1 MTVPMFADASVPN
14 PEPAPR
20 DLDAAFGTKQH
31 ASSGD
36 DSTPRSVPPGRAQ
49 AEAMLGKVDAALAA
63 SKTFKASSPNSAL
76 ESPNSG
82 EDDGVFPDEARVVPA
97 GPPDGSS
104 TYPLAASDAE
114 TPRESTA
121 PREGVPGAGATPDV
135 RGESTAALAT
145 GVGERPS
152 AADLVRAGDGGG
164 AGDASAA
171 DDPSAA
177 PDLDAETR
185 AACLARFV
193 ATDDEGRLAE
203 LRAMGQKELQETFR
217 AAFRRATTS
226 NNNQWL
232 RRRIAGAMGLERLVG
247 GASHAGAAGASARK
261 SSLAGLQAPAGTTGP
276 AGGFLP
282 ARAGSGLEKAGGTI
296 VAEDG
301 VRKSSRTAKPKIAT
315 SSRRRCASRW
325 RTRPP
330 GSRRWVGACA
340 CFGPRRGRSTP
351 ASSSALISNPR
362 STACGTTTAT
372 SRTSSSPPSASS
384 GSSPASSTRVSW
396 RPPRPPPPRGAAR

>member
-114 TPRESTA
+114 TPHESTA

-135 RGESTAALAT
+135 RGESTAAL
-145 GVGERPS
+145 
-152 AADLVRAGDGGG
+152 
-164 AGDASAA
+164 
-171 DDPSAA
+171 
-177 PDLDAETR
+177 
-185 AACLARFV
+185 
-193 ATDDEGRLAE
+193 
-203 LRAMGQKELQETFR
+203 
-217 AAFRRATTS
+217 
-226 NNNQWL
+226 
-232 RRRIAGAMGLERLVG
+232 
-247 GASHAGAAGASARK
+247 RK
-261 SSLAGLQAPAGTTGP
+261 S
-276 AGGFLP
+276 F
-282 ARAGSGLEKAGGTI
+282 
-296 VAEDG
+296 
-301 VRKSSRTAKPKIAT
+301 
-315 SSRRRCASRW
+315 
-325 RTRPP
+325 
-330 GSRRWVGACA
+330 
-340 CFGPRRGRSTP
+340 
-351 ASSSALISNPR
+351 
-362 STACGTTTAT
+362 
-372 SRTSSSPPSASS
+372 SP
-384 GSSPASSTRVSW
+384 
-396 RPPRPPPPRGAAR
+396 